1 MSFPTIPEFGFFAT
15 RKFVDTA
22 KSRFTFPPT
31 TKRENPTQS
40 QGGMTMGEKDKTGK
54 VENYIESDEEREEGH
69 LDTRK
74 NIQECEKPDPNLGC
88 DPGVDVPG

>member
-1 MSFPTIPEFGFFAT
+1 
-15 RKFVDTA
+15 
-22 KSRFTFPPT
+22 
-31 TKRENPTQS
+31 
-40 QGGMTMGEKDKTGK
+40 MGEKDKTGK